1 MLHQITSKSVKQIG
15 DVWFIGN
22 DIQSLVLGP
31 YGPYYILVKFET
43 EFDHS
48 RIRQRAVW
56 PGLTNAVS
64 QF

>member
-22 DIQSLVLGP
+22 NIRSLVLGP
-31 YGPYYILVKFET
+31 YGPYYIFVKFET

-48 RIRQRAVW
+48 RI
-56 PGLTNAVS
+56 
-64 QF
+64 